1 MGLVGIAAKGRHLRR
16 YGDMARLLVKYGRSD
31 LVKQMGLEEIDL
43 TASPGDGGAEPPP
56 DALELANDL
65 ERLGPT
71 YIKLGQLLSTRT
83 DIIPPVYAEA
93 LTRLQDDVEPIT
105 IEEVEQVFSD
115 EIGTDTKTVFER
127 FDPEPL
133 ASASLGQVHRAT
145 LRSGREVVVK
155 IQRPGIRQQ
164 IEEDMEA
171 LTELAHFIDDHT
183 EAGRRFGLVDLLSE
197 FHRSLIDELDYRRE
211 AANLRRLREI
221 VEPYELLVVP
231 EPVAD
236 LTTTRVL
243 TMDYIQGKKVTDL
256 GPLAQ
261 MEIEGRELA
270 SQLFRAYLDQILT
283 AGFFHADPHPGNVT
297 LGDDGR
303 LALLDLGMVAR
314 VPKSLQND
322 LVKLLL
328 AISDERGEDAAD
340 ITIRMGT
347 RLDGFDEDRFIR
359 GANDLVAR
367 NRGRGMGELNAGSL
381 VMQITQLAGETGLRL
396 PPELAM
402 LGKALLN
409 LDQVARVLD
418 PDFDPA
424 AAIQEHADQ
433 VMQARLRPSR
443 EGTFAVALEA
453 KEFMEQLPSR
463 MNRLLDAATAGELK
477 VNVEALDE
485 DLLIRGI
492 QKVANRI
499 TMGLLLAALIVGAA
513 MLTGVEAGP
522 ELLGYPAVAIV
533 CFILAALGAFV
544 LLISIAWND
553 RRAKR

>member
-1 MGLVGIAAKGRHLRR
+1 MGIATKGRHLRR
-16 YGDMARLLVKYGRSD
+16 YGDLARLLVKYGRSD
-31 LVKQMGLEEIDL
+31 LVKQMGLDELAI
-43 TASPGDGGAEPPP
+43 GNGHAEDQPPP

-83 DIIPPVYAEA
+83 DIIPPAYAAA
-93 LTRLQDDVEPIT
+93 LTRLQDDVEPVGHDE
-105 IEEVEQVFSD
+105 IERLFAE
-115 EIGTDTKTVFER
+115 EIGTDTKSAFEW

-145 LRSGREVVVK
+145 LRSGRDVVVK
-155 IQRPGIRQQ
+155 IQRPDIRQQ
-164 IEEDMEA
+164 IDEDMEA
-171 LTELAHFIDDHT
+171 LAELAHFLDEHT
-183 EAGRRFGLVDLLSE
+183 EAGRRFGLVDLLGE
-197 FHRSLIDELDYRRE
+197 FHRSLLDELDYRRE

-221 VEPYELLVVP
+221 VEPYESLVVP

-243 TMDYIQGKKVTDL
+243 TMDFIEGKKVTDL

-261 MEIEGRELA
+261 MELDGTTLA

-297 LGDDGR
+297 VTPDGR

-314 VPKSLQND
+314 VPQSLQSD

-328 AISDERGEDAAD
+328 AISDERGEDAAR
-340 ITIRMGT
+340 ITIRMG
-347 RLDGFDEDRFIR
+347 RPLDSFDEPAFIR

-367 NRGRGMGELNAGSL
+367 NRGRGMGDLNAGSL
-381 VMQITQLAGETGLRL
+381 VMQLTQLAGETGLRL

-418 PDFDPA
+418 PDFDPS
-424 AAIQEHADQ
+424 AAIQQHADE
-433 VMQARLRPSR
+433 VMQSRLRPSR
-443 EGTFAVALEA
+443 EGAFAIALET
-453 KEFMEQLPSR
+453 KEFMEQLPGR
-463 MNRLLDAATAGELK
+463 MNRLLDAATEGNLK
-477 VNVEALDE
+477 VNVEAIDE
-485 DLLIRGI
+485 DVLMGGI

-499 TMGLLLAALIVGAA
+499 TMGLLLAALIIGAA
-513 MLTGVEAGP
+513 MLTGVDTGAK
-522 ELLGYPAVAIV
+522 LMGYPAVAIV
-533 CFILAALGAFV
+533 CFLLAAVGAFA
-544 LLISIAWND
+544 LLISIVWND
-553 RRAKR
+553 HRPKR

>member
-1 MGLVGIAAKGRHLRR
+1 MPRVGIATKGRHLRR
-16 YGDMARLLVKYGRSD
+16 YGDLARLLVKYGRSD
-31 LVKQMGLEEIDL
+31 LVKQMGLDEI
-43 TASPGDGGAEPPP
+43 AGDPQLDDQPPP

-83 DIIPPVYAEA
+83 DIIPPAYAAA

-105 IEEVEQVFSD
+105 IEEVEAVFVE
-115 EIGTDTKTVFER
+115 EIGTDTKTAFQS
-127 FDPEPL
+127 FDPKPL
-133 ASASLGQVHRAT
+133 ASASLGQVHRAR
-145 LRSGREVVVK
+145 LRSGRDVVVK

-171 LTELAHFIDDHT
+171 LAELAHFVDDHT

-197 FHRSLIDELDYRRE
+197 FHRSLRDELDYRRE
-211 AANLRRLREI
+211 AANLRRLAEI
-221 VEPYELLVVP
+221 VSPYDRLVVP
-231 EPVAD
+231 VPVAD
-236 LTTTRVL
+236 MTTTRVL
-243 TMDYIQGKKVTDL
+243 TMDYIAGRKITDL

-261 MEIEGRELA
+261 MEVDGTTLA

-297 LGDDGR
+297 LADDGR

-314 VPKSLQND
+314 VPQSLQD
-322 LVKLLL
+322 GLVKLLL
-328 AISDERGEDAAD
+328 AISDERGEDAAG

-347 RLDGFDEDRFIR
+347 RLDGFDEERFVR

-367 NRGRGMGELNAGSL
+367 NRGQGMGELNAGSL
-381 VMQITQLAGETGLRL
+381 VMQLTQLAGETGLRL

-418 PDFDPA
+418 PDFEPA
-424 AAIQEHADQ
+424 EAIRQHADE

-443 EGTFAVALEA
+443 EGAFAVALEA

-463 MNRLLDAATAGELK
+463 MNRLLDAATEGELK
-477 VNVEALDE
+477 VNVEAIDE
-485 DLLIRGI
+485 QLLLGGI

-513 MLTGVEAGP
+513 MLTGVDTGAK
-522 ELLGYPAVAIV
+522 LLGYPAVAIV
-533 CFILAALGAFV
+533 CFILAAVGAFV

-553 RRAKR
+553 RKQRH

>member
-105 IEEVEQVFSD
+105 IDEVEQVFSD

>member
-1 MGLVGIAAKGRHLRR
+1 MGIAAKGRHLRR

-183 EAGRRFGLVDLLSE
+183 EAGRRFGLADLLSE